1 LFDVSLDGKGQNVL
15 LSQLSSTQLMM
26 NIMTFFCPLPF
37 RRIVVPS
44 VAVLLLLLAQVCVAQ
59 VISGKPKVLAP
70 GVMKTIPASPKFSEA
85 FNITDVVELAE
96 FDWAK
101 NIRFER
107 LTPDEQNSL
116 KHATWGLEFQF
127 KPPRLIE
134 YESPAKSGK
143 MEKKVAM
150 YLVYNVTNKKWT
162 PESRAAV
169 EKMQGSKDELA
180 GQFPVLD
187 SGSAISTKE
196 VVSGKDETVKGK
208 FAIIP
213 EDIPISPVLQFILAT
228 PDNRA
233 DIAAQQG
240 YGDQIIPLAI
250 GPIVQREDINRTFET
265 TVSMADRVLKPGE
278 TAWGIAMWTDFDPN
292 IKDFSIFVSGLSNA
306 YRWSNK
312 ESDMEGAFKKGDV
325 PGTGREMVRKTL
337 KLNFWAPGDARHLM
351 EKEIRYGGNGT
362 VDFEWVYR

>member
-1 LFDVSLDGKGQNVL
+1 VTV
-15 LSQLSSTQLMM
+15 
-26 NIMTFFCPLPF
+26 IATF
-37 RRIVVPS
+37 
-44 VAVLLLLLAQVCVAQ
+44 LAQVCVAQ
-59 VISGKPKVLAP
+59 TFSEKPKMLAP
-70 GVMKTIPASPKFSEA
+70 GVMKTIPAAPKFSEA
-85 FNITDVVELAE
+85 FNITDVAELAE
-96 FDWAK
+96 FEWAK

-127 KPPRLIE
+127 KSPRLIE
-134 YESPAKSGK
+134 VEFPAANGK
-143 MEKKVAM
+143 MEKKVVM

-162 PESRAAV
+162 PESRATV
-169 EKMQGSKDELA
+169 EKMQGSKDELS
-180 GQFPVLD
+180 GLPPILD
-187 SGSAISTKE
+187 SGSTISTKE
-196 VVSGKDETVKGK
+196 VASGKDETIKGK
-208 FAIIP
+208 FAIVP
-213 EDIPISPVLQFILAT
+213 EDVSITPVLQFILAT

-250 GPIVQREDINRTFET
+250 GPIVQREDPNRPFET

-312 ESDMEGAFKKGDV
+312 EGAFKKGDV

-337 KLNFWAPGDARHLM
+337 KLNFWAPGDVNHLM
-351 EKEIRYGGNGT
+351 EKEIRYGGNGA